1 MINTSD
7 ELVIINDELFPTQ
20 FSILLNQ
27 LLIKLEAIRGKVPD
41 NYLSFSGPND
51 IGRNAFQFHVS
62 RICFNEKVLR
72 ELYKALYVE
81 PKTKEDLGRV
91 LNISFPSD
99 SHFKSFKAGCGLL
112 YLWLWGNREIIL
124 SWRFNQSFLR
134 GSKLDYENLI
144 PNKLWKFIY
153 KDKKFNSETQRL
165 VLMTDWKNLEDVS
178 LQDIWNAIRSGFRAE
193 KTKTNL
199 KRLLKAVLD
208 TDKCQFSEANF
219 RAFET
224 FVAAIHLDKTG
235 HIATLDIEQLTDY
248 HSNYKSYGKDGK
260 QKRYGNDV
268 RNSNYLALKQLATRT
283 QIEKYVKILPKHI
296 NRIKRRNKHS
306 QNWWAFLH
314 ESDVYPGREHIKIH
328 SLFPDWLSA
337 LEYYDAHG
345 RARGGAAATLK
356 TRRSQL
362 RILVDYV
369 FLYIPWYQEVN
380 NHPDIL
386 IPYKISDFK
395 RWAFWSNEPL
405 KLARNKPEP
414 PLTAKEYYKLRRS
427 ETTLSSFVNE
437 CSDFFDYVIAEH
449 SDAESFNDLLIDESF
464 NNPVNKDYDKEGSGK
479 RRPTD
484 KVAFP
489 RKVIPFVLAA
499 FDEFENVNYRIQQSI
514 LNGTIDGEKFRS
526 ELIKNEGMIIPADWD
541 ETFELKIDG
550 KVIPVDIF
558 PSLLSLLELVDSG
571 KKRIFAFNSVFRM
584 LRTAMHIGS
593 RVQNTQ
599 WLDITLFDQ
608 FNFTTEQYFS
618 NLHITVDKTNPHREV
633 AIPSYIF
640 KTLLREKQFQLEQIP
655 TSPVRIYYEGNDSDG
670 TYPEGIVPLFNN
682 PQTNKPFNDSV
693 YHKNWLKF
701 LSFVE
706 KEYNKFCRSEGR
718 TDDCHQFVYIDSQRE
733 GGRKDNPRDPK
744 FIYTKYFDANGTE
757 YETEAS
763 EIVYR
768 PVHTPHAMRNT
779 FTVMRR
785 FHVRDAVLM
794 EQQGWSA
801 SGMVDHYA
809 QGEYEQD
816 RLERLEAADKAIRK
830 GLTFRE
836 LKRQTKLLYGD
847 NAIKP
852 SAQGSAMRDA
862 LGTSSDDAI
871 KSQHLISIKIPELG
885 DYAGKDGVD
894 IFRKSQNRA
903 DVAVYDDCICPVGG
917 MCPAEVLDI
926 IKEERRCA
934 ICPIA
939 MFGLDHIPGLKAKAR
954 SLEFE
959 SKNKQRVLKNA
970 IHRNV
975 SSQTIESI
983 DDRLTNDRLEISA
996 CVFIVNTLEQ
1006 HAKKDQ
1012 GQGEYVCRDPDL
1024 LRHAFKISLDCE
1036 DEIQSFLSRLV
1047 DAKAYPQFTSG
1058 DFLAKVEIAA
1068 RRFVHGGVQF
1078 GEESF
1083 SDIDVVAGHIA
1094 AIMRKDKL
1102 TFDELSKSEI
1112 LPQLQGLTNGS

>member
-7 ELVIINDELFPTQ
+7 EIVIINDELFPTQ
-20 FSILLNQ
+20 FSTLLNQ

-41 NYLSFSGPND
+41 NYMSLSGPDD
-51 IGRNAFQFHVS
+51 IGRNAFQFYVS
-62 RICFNEKVLR
+62 RICFNEKVLS

-81 PKTKEDLGRV
+81 PTAKEDIGRI
-91 LNISFPSD
+91 LNISFPTD
-99 SHFKSFKAGCGLL
+99 RHFKGFIAGCGLL
-112 YLWLWGNREIIL
+112 YFWLWGNREIIL
-124 SWRFNQSFLR
+124 SWRFNKSLLR
-134 GSKLDYENLI
+134 VFNLDYENLI
-144 PNKLWKFIY
+144 PNEVWKFIY
-153 KDKKFNSETQRL
+153 KDRRFNYETQRL
-165 VLMTDWKNLEDVS
+165 VLMSDWKSLEDVS
-178 LQDIWNAIRSGFRAE
+178 LQEIWDAVRKGFKA
-193 KTKTNL
+193 KNTKTNFKGL
-199 KRLLKAVLD
+199 PKAVLS

-219 RAFET
+219 KAFAA
-224 FVAAIHLDKTG
+224 FLSAIHLDKVG
-235 HIATLDIEQLTDY
+235 HIAKLDIDQLTEY
-248 HSNYKSYGKDGK
+248 HSDVREYGK
-260 QKRYGNDV
+260 QKKYGV
-268 RNSNYLALKQLATRT
+268 YFRSNARKVLSSLAANNQIDEYVDQLPRRSATFKNRAKNAESWWSYLYDPSL
-283 QIEKYVKILPKHI
+283 
-296 NRIKRRNKHS
+296 
-306 QNWWAFLH
+306 
-314 ESDVYPGREHIKIH
+314 YPGREHISI
-328 SLFPDWLSA
+328 SELFPDWIKA
-337 LEYYDAHG
+337 LEYHDNCLHNKGLSAVTK
-345 RARGGAAATLK
+345 RNRRGFLK
-356 TRRSQL
+356 V
-362 RILVDYV
+362 LVDYV
-369 FLYIPWYQEVN
+369 FLYIPWYQEVYS
-380 NHPDIL
+380 HPDIAV
-386 IPYKISDFK
+386 PYKISDFK

-405 KLARNKPEP
+405 KASPDKPSP
-414 PLTAKEYYKLRRS
+414 PLTAKEFYKLRRS
-427 ETTLSSFVNE
+427 EKTLSPFINA
-437 CSDFFDYVIAEH
+437 CSNFFEYVIEEH
-449 SDAESFNDLLIDESF
+449 SDAESFNDLLVDESF
-464 NNPVNKDYDKEGSGK
+464 NNPINKDYDKEGSGK

-489 RKVIPFVLAA
+489 KKVLPFVLAA

-514 LNGTIDGEKFRS
+514 LNETIDGEKFRS
-526 ELIKNEGMIIPADWD
+526 ELIKNGGMIIPADWG
-541 ETFELKIDG
+541 EKFELKVDG
-550 KVIPVDIF
+550 KVIPVDLF
-558 PSLLSLLELVDSG
+558 PSFLSLLELDDGG

-618 NLHITVDKTNPHREV
+618 NLHLTVDKTNPHREV
-633 AIPSYIF
+633 AIPSYVF

-655 TSPVRIYYEGNDSDG
+655 SSPERIPYEGNDSDD

-682 PQTNKPFNDSV
+682 PQTNKPFHDSV
-693 YHKNWLKF
+693 YSKCWLKF
-701 LSFVE
+701 MMFIDV
-706 KEYNKFCRSEGR
+706 EYNKFCRSEGR
-718 TDDCHQFVYIDSQRE
+718 TDDCHQFIYVDSKRE

-744 FIYTKYFDANGTE
+744 IIYTKYFDANGNE

-785 FHVRDAVLM
+785 FYVRDAVLM

-862 LGTSSDDAI
+862 LGTSSEDAI

-983 DDRLTNDRLEISA
+983 DDRLTSDRLEISA

-1094 AIMRKDKL
+1094 AIMRKNKL